1 MARATERVLILS
13 ASIGGGHVAAAK
25 ALVAAFTEL
34 GAEAGHVDLLEH
46 TAAPFR
52 RLYRQAYFDLVRN
65 VPDLVE
71 WLGRRLDRRPTE
83 ALSVQRRLR
92 ARVVRMLSYE
102 MPRIIER
109 FAPAALLHTH
119 FLGPEVMAGRM
130 RRRAPLPQAEVI
142 TDFFAH
148 SLWLQPGIARYYV
161 AAPEVMVHLVSAGV
175 DSQRVHV
182 TGIPID
188 PRFAR
193 LPPREEARRRL
204 GLEEDRDVLLL
215 MAGGMPEPDLRAVL
229 AQLSGLKWP
238 LDVEV
243 VTGRSERLAR
253 SARQATGEHDGP
265 VRFRVHGAVDD
276 VPLRMAAADLALTKP
291 GGLTTSE
298 ALAAHLPLLLISPYP
313 LQEEANADFLL
324 ENGAAAR
331 VEPLSTFTFKLRRL
345 LDEPERLS
353 AMRQAAA
360 RLARPQA
367 AAHVASSVLADLV
380 GDAGEPGSREGR
392 AP

>member
-1 MARATERVLILS
+1 MARAAERVLVLS

-25 ALVAAFTEL
+25 AVVAAFGEL
-34 GAEAGHVDLLEH
+34 GVETSHVDLLEH

-83 ALSVQRRLR
+83 TLSVQRRLR

-102 MPRIIER
+102 LPRIIER

-130 RRRAPLPQAEVI
+130 RRRQPLPQGEVI

-148 SLWLQPGIARYYV
+148 SLWLQPGISRYYV
-161 AAPEVMVHLVSAGV
+161 AAPEVRAHLVSSGV
-175 DSQRVHV
+175 DAGRVSV

-193 LPPREEARRRL
+193 LPPKVEARRQL
-204 GLEEDRDVLLL
+204 SLEPDRDVLLV
-215 MAGGMPEPDLRAVL
+215 MAGGLPEGDLAAVL
-229 AQLSGLKWP
+229 RQLASLRWP

-243 VTGRSERLAR
+243 VTGRSERLAV
-253 SARQATGEHDGP
+253 SARRAIGEHDGP
-265 VRFRVHGAVDD
+265 VRFRVHGIVDD
-276 VPLRMAAADLALTKP
+276 VPVRMAAADLALTKP

-298 ALAAHLPLLLISPYP
+298 ALAAHLPLLLVSPYP

-331 VEPLSTFTFKLRRL
+331 VEPLTTFTFKLRRL
-345 LDEPERLS
+345 LEEPGRMD
-353 AMRQAAA
+353 AMRSAAA
-360 RLARPQA
+360 RLARPDAAKSVARSVIADLIA
-367 AAHVASSVLADLV
+367 AAD
-380 GDAGEPGSREGR
+380 ERPR
-392 AP
+392 

>member
-1 MARATERVLILS
+1 MARAADRVLILS
-13 ASIGGGHVAAAK
+13 ASIGSGHVAAAK

-102 MPRIIER
+102 MPRLIER

-193 LPPREEARRRL
+193 LPPKQEARRKL

-229 AQLSGLKWP
+229 AQLSSLKWP

-298 ALAAHLPLLLISPYP
+298 ALAANLPLLLVSPYP

-367 AAHVASSVLADLV
+367 AAHVASSVLTDLV
-380 GDAGEPGSREGR
+380 GGASEPGPREGR
-392 AP
+392 TR

>member
-193 LPPREEARRRL
+193 LPPREEARRKL

-298 ALAAHLPLLLISPYP
+298 ALAAHLPLLLVSPYP

>member
-1 MARATERVLILS
+1 MVPRAAERVLVLS

-25 ALVAAFTEL
+25 ALVSAFGEL
-34 GAEAGHVDLLEH
+34 GAEALHVDLLEH

-102 MPRIIER
+102 MPRIIDR

-130 RRRAPLPQAEVI
+130 RRRAPLPQGEVI

-175 DSQRVHV
+175 DSQRIHV

-188 PRFAR
+188 PAFDR
-193 LPPREEARRRL
+193 LPPKAEARRRL
-204 GLEEDRDVLLL
+204 AIDPDRDVLLL
-215 MAGGMPEPDLRAVL
+215 MAGGLPESDLSAVL
-229 AQLSGLKWP
+229 TQLRGLKWP

-243 VTGRSERLAR
+243 VTGRSERLAD
-253 SARQATGEHDGP
+253 SARRATGEHTGP

-298 ALAAHLPLLLISPYP
+298 ALAANLPLLLISPYP

-345 LDEPERLS
+345 LDEPDRLA
-353 AMRQAAA
+353 AMRAAAA
-360 RLARPQA
+360 RLARPRA
-367 AAHVASSVLADLV
+367 AASVAESVLTELV
-380 GDAGEPGSREGR
+380 AGASRG
-392 AP
+392 AT

>member
-1 MARATERVLILS
+1 MARAAERVLVLS

-25 ALVAAFTEL
+25 AVVAAFGEL
-34 GAEAGHVDLLEH
+34 GVETSHVDLLEH

-83 ALSVQRRLR
+83 TLSVQRRLR

-102 MPRIIER
+102 LPRIIER

-130 RRRAPLPQAEVI
+130 RRRQPLPQGEVI

-148 SLWLQPGIARYYV
+148 SLWLQPGISRYYV
-161 AAPEVMVHLVSAGV
+161 AAPEVRAHLVSSGV
-175 DSQRVHV
+175 DAGRVSV

-193 LPPREEARRRL
+193 LPPKVEARRQL
-204 GLEEDRDVLLL
+204 GLEPDRDVLLV
-215 MAGGMPEPDLRAVL
+215 MAGGLPEGDLAAVL
-229 AQLSGLKWP
+229 RQLASLRWP

-243 VTGRSERLAR
+243 VTGRSERLAV
-253 SARQATGEHDGP
+253 SARRAIGEHDGP
-265 VRFRVHGAVDD
+265 VRFRVHGIVDD
-276 VPLRMAAADLALTKP
+276 VPVRMAAADLALTKP

-298 ALAAHLPLLLISPYP
+298 ALAAHLPLLLVSPYP

-331 VEPLSTFTFKLRRL
+331 VEPLTTFTFKLRRL
-345 LDEPERLS
+345 LEEPGRMD
-353 AMRQAAA
+353 AMRSAAA
-360 RLARPQA
+360 RLARPDAAKSVARSVIADLIA
-367 AAHVASSVLADLV
+367 AAD
-380 GDAGEPGSREGR
+380 ERPR
-392 AP
+392 